1 MSDTPPNPAE
11 LTPSAPGHAEQ
22 PPIPNQPPEDWENPK
37 DPTPMF
43 DIHPPH
49 HAASTWRDFFI
60 HIATIDIGLLIA
72 VGLEQIVEFFHHRH
86 QAHQMQESLR
96 EESLENQEIAQTDI
110 ETLDGWV
117 RDYRAQM
124 DLLQAAPVKEGKVA
138 VTLTPPQTRNGWF
151 PLSDTA
157 WLNVRDGGGLPL
169 LPRDLAGNYWR
180 VNYVVQEAILQG
192 HDFFHTL
199 YEVRSLQHIHGGVM
213 IYTPEERTQL
223 VSRMIQMDGELRNL
237 RSTMGYFLLVNKL
250 ALNNEKVTPA
260 SFKQTRS
267 ESLPP
272 LPWTFTP
279 TLQEESPTASET
291 PH

>member
-1 MSDTPPNPAE
+1 
-11 LTPSAPGHAEQ
+11 
-22 PPIPNQPPEDWENPK
+22 
-37 DPTPMF
+37 
-43 DIHPPH
+43 
-49 HAASTWRDFFI
+49 
-60 HIATIDIGLLIA
+60 
-72 VGLEQIVEFFHHRH
+72 
-86 QAHQMQESLR
+86 
-96 EESLENQEIAQTDI
+96 
-110 ETLDGWV
+110 
-117 RDYRAQM
+117 
-124 DLLQAAPVKEGKVA
+124 
-138 VTLTPPQTRNGWF
+138 
-151 PLSDTA
+151 
-157 WLNVRDGGGLPL
+157 
-169 LPRDLAGNYWR
+169 
-180 VNYVVQEAILQG
+180 
-192 HDFFHTL
+192 
-199 YEVRSLQHIHGGVM
+199 M